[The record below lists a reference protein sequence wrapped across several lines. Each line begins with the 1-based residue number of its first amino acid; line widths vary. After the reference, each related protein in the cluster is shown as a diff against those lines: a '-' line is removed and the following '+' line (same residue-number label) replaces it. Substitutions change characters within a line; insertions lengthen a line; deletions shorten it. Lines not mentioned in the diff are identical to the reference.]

1 VTRATLFALLF
12 ALVLGFFAAL
22 AIERAGP
29 ERRFAPDSPGYVGP
43 ARALLALG
51 RFSESPDRPDQPEV
65 LRTPGYPVFL
75 AAVWSVIGVSPL
87 AAALAQVGFG
97 LLTIALAA
105 RLSRQLGGSAAVTAW
120 LLALDA
126 TLFLYTQKLL
136 SETLFTCALLVT
148 TSLALRAAQRDSAHT
163 RRVDGPFTRGLSV
176 GLAAAAT
183 AFVRPVAYF
192 LGPLLGFALVFRLPK
207 PKRLP
212 VALGVLLGW
221 AALVAPWHARNV
233 DVNDTSDFSVVGSIN
248 LALCRAADVVAL
260 RDAVP
265 YEVGRARIVQ
275 AVGDTT
281 GLWRGRCGRELRRVA
296 IATALDE
303 PLLWLRASGR
313 EAARMLLIPGE
324 SGLSELAG
332 WRELGAGP
340 IGDLLR
346 LDFAQWRARWW
357 GEERARFMLVVAL
370 GLHWL
375 LLAGLAGWGGVSV
388 WRGTTHGAS
397 GQRSVAVAL
406 ILGVIAIT
414 LAVPALAGCELYSR
428 FRAPIDPLLAVLAGV
443 GAARFSR
450 LRPTSSS

>member
-1 VTRATLFALLF
+1 MTRATLLALLF
-12 ALVLGFFAAL
+12 ALVLGIIAAL

-29 ERRFAPDSPGYVGP
+29 ERRWAPDSPGYVGP
-43 ARALLALG
+43 ARALLSFG
-51 RFSESPDRPDQPEV
+51 RFSESPERPDRPEV

-75 AAVWSVIGVSPL
+75 AAVWSVVGVSPL
-87 AAALAQVGFG
+87 AAALAQVGLG

-136 SETLFTCALLVT
+136 SETLFTFALLVT
-148 TSLALRAAQRDSAHT
+148 ASLALRAAQRDGSL
-163 RRVDGPFTRGLSV
+163 PRGLFV

-183 AFVRPVAYF
+183 AFVRPVAYY
-192 LGPLLGFALVFRLPK
+192 LGPLLALALLFLLPRS
-207 PKRLP
+207 KRLP
-212 VALGVLLGW
+212 VAAGVLLGW
-221 AALVAPWHARNV
+221 AALVAPWHARNLQ
-233 DVNDTSDFSVVGSIN
+233 VNDTSDFSVVGSIN

-260 RDAVP
+260 RDGVS
-265 YEVGRARIVQ
+265 YEEGRARILQ

-281 GLWRGRCGRELRRVA
+281 DLWRGSCGTELRRVA
-296 IATALDE
+296 VATALSE

-332 WRELGAGP
+332 WRELDGGP
-340 IGDLLR
+340 IGDLSR
-346 LDFAQWRARWW
+346 MSASAWRARWF
-357 GEERARFMLVVAL
+357 ETEPARLALAGAL
-370 GLHWL
+370 GLHWF
-375 LLAGLAGWGGVSV
+375 LLASLAGCGVF
-388 WRGTTHGAS
+388 RATRQQS
-397 GQRSVAVAL
+397 GSVALVVL
-406 ILGVIAIT
+406 VIAVT
-414 LAVPALAGCELYSR
+414 LAIPALAGCGLYSR

-443 GAARFSR
+443 GAISARR